1 MSWDWWFDHMVKK
14 VASGQK
20 VKVGQNIKIDQNV
33 KIGQNVGF
41 DQNCPT
47 CQHWPKLSS
56 LGTENHRK
64 IPLKILIDFLLHA
77 SPFFKPTFY
86 VGITV
91 IKGLVTSYF
100 YFLQSYFVTDYDPT
114 IEDSYQKQCVI
125 DGTVAKLDILDTAGQ
140 ETFSAMRE
148 QYMRSGEGF
157 LLVFSLSDRRS
168 FEQAV
173 TFHREILRVKDR
185 DEFPILLVGNKADL
199 DSQRA
204 VSFSNWFLGSSV
216 RIVHLNTFCIQWV
229 VE

>member
-1 MSWDWWFDHMVKK
+1 MS
-14 VASGQK
+14 
-20 VKVGQNIKIDQNV
+20 
-33 KIGQNVGF
+33 
-41 DQNCPT
+41 
-47 CQHWPKLSS
+47 
-56 LGTENHRK
+56 
-64 IPLKILIDFLLHA
+64 
-77 SPFFKPTFY
+77 
-86 VGITV
+86 V

-204 VSFSNWFLGSSV
+204 VSFKNWFLGSSV
-216 RIVHLNTFCIQWV
+216 RIVQCRFEYILYSVGSRIANV
-229 VE
+229 